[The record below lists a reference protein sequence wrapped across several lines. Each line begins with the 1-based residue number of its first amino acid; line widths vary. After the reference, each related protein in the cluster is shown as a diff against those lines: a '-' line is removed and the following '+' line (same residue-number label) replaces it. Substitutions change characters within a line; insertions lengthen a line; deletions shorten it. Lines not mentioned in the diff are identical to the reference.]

1 MLFCSVVFASVP
13 EAFELSLQQKVIAE
27 IQLLERTDGLEAAL
41 DYGDRFRS
49 EVLNGVE
56 LQYELALMLNRAGQL
71 EAAADRYSQL
81 LIQDS
86 EHIASLYDRGEIR
99 LILGQYAE
107 AESDLHQLEKLKPD
121 VWVVHFRLAELAG
134 HQKRADL
141 FEEQIIEALRDGF
154 SLSLLAES
162 GEHWH
167 NWAKDPSLGLV
178 LKQIFLLYGSETQ
191 WLQLQ
196 QSF

>member
-1 MLFCSVVFASVP
+1 MLICSGVFASVP